1 VACALRGISY
11 AARTQPH
18 FRAHLAIAAAA
29 ALVTIE
35 VDLSPAEMG
44 VLVATIGLVLA
55 AELMNTA
62 VEMLT
67 DRIYPQVDT
76 RAAAVKDVSA
86 AAVLLASVCAAF
98 VGVFLFLPHLV
109 PVAHPLTRGIPAIL
123 AVILFAAFLAGALRT
138 LR

>member
-1 VACALRGISY
+1 VACALRGISH

-29 ALVTIE
+29 ALAASE

-67 DRIYPQVDT
+67 DSIYPRVDA

-98 VGVFLFLPHLV
+98 VGVVLFLPHLV
-109 PVAHPLTRGIPAIL
+109 VVTHALTRGIPAIL
-123 AVILFAAFLAGALRT
+123 ALILFAAFLAGALRT